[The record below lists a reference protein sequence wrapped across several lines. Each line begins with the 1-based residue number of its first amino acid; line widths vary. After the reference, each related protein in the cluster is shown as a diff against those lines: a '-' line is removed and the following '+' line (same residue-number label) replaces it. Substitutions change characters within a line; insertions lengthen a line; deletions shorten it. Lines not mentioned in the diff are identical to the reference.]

1 MKDKPVSGATNHPV
15 RQFVADITRAMCSR
29 PAHCE
34 VTASLSEDG
43 KLLIEIEPDQ
53 ADYGAVSGK
62 GGRTFKALR
71 FLTERIAWLA
81 DHQVA
86 ELELA
91 ASYEGFRSTNG
102 PRNNPLTKAQI
113 LQMAN
118 LLLSKALGR
127 PINLKLE
134 RYRDG
139 WKLAVP
145 VRPTDPD
152 ELAVVAA
159 CDEVIFPAAKANG
172 LTVRTMT
179 ERSHG
184 SSK

>member
-81 DHQVA
+81 DRQVA

-91 ASYEGFRSTNG
+91 ASYEGFRSING
-102 PRNNPLTKAQI
+102 PRSNPLTKAQI

-118 LLLSKALGR
+118 LLLTKALGR

-134 RYRDG
+134 PYRDG
-139 WKLAVP
+139 WKLAV
-145 VRPTDPD
+145 RPSEPND
-152 ELAVVAA
+152 EPAIVAA
-159 CDEVIFPAAKANG
+159 CDEVIFPIAKCNG
-172 LTVRTMT
+172 LTIRVMT
-179 ERSHG
+179 ERNHVA
-184 SSK
+184 